1 MCACHS
7 IRDRSCWCSYSPRNG
22 IWNCQNFWSP
32 YRVARPTLIC
42 RPSWKRWV
50 KLAKVFH
57 SLCCCCKCRISH
69 ANWMTFAPT
78 PYPLYPPTT
87 HPTVCRRYAKACWRR
102 PKRQALGYSLAAPTP
117 VSCGFPRF
125 NNTFLLL
132 FLLFLPFH
140 LSFMTGHYDFYGRPL
155 KREKSVSSWNK
166 FEANRGKTEREI
178 IMKASRKLNK

>member
-1 MCACHS
+1 MYACHS

-32 YRVARPTLIC
+32 CRVARPTLIC

-57 SLCCCCKCRISH
+57 SLCCCGCCCCKCRISH

-78 PYPLYPPTT
+78 PYPLYPPTL
-87 HPTVCRRYAKACWRR
+87 PTVCRRYAKACWRR

-117 VSCGFPRF
+117 VSCGSSLF

-132 FLLFLPFH
+132 LLLLFLPFH
-140 LSFMTGHYDFYGRPL
+140 LSFMTGHYDFYGMPL
-155 KREKSVSSWNK
+155 KRENASQVEISSRRT
-166 FEANRGKTEREI
+166 EAKLRE
-178 IMKASRKLNK
+178 K